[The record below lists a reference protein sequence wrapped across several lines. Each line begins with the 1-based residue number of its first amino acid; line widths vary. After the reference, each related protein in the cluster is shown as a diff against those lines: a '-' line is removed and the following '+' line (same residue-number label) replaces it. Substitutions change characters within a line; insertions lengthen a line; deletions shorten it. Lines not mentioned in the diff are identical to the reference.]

1 MSIHESHS
9 GPPLLAEGVRTHGT
23 FTEVFSDALRG
34 SPVAVRGIARDDEV
48 IPMHDWVKPAGLA
61 DRLLLRNCKGM
72 TLDVGCGPGRMSA
85 HLAASGHQVL
95 GVDIVG
101 EAVVQARARGIA
113 AVRRNVFDPMPAEG
127 CWETVLLADG
137 NIGIGGDPLALLRRT
152 AELLHPGGRVVVDLA
167 EPGTGVQIHAAR
179 LIAES
184 RWSPTFR
191 WARVGAEAIEG
202 LASRAGFHVQ
212 SVGELNRRWFA
223 VLTC

>member
-1 MSIHESHS
+1 MSVQESPT
-9 GPPLLAEGVRTHGT
+9 GAPPLAEGVRTHGT

-34 SPVAVRGIARDDEV
+34 SPVAVRGIERYDEV
-48 IPMHDWVKPAGLA
+48 IPMHEWVQPAGLA
-61 DRLLLRNCKGM
+61 DRLLLHHCKGM

-85 HLAASGHQVL
+85 HLATNGHQVL

-152 AELLHPGGRVVVDLA
+152 VELLQPGGRVVVDLA

-184 RWSPTFR
+184 KWSPTFQ

-202 LASRAGFHVQ
+202 LASSAGFHVQ
-212 SVGELNRRWFA
+212 SVGELKRRWFA